1 MLLLVYIWRIIIIA
15 NILKKSMIVCMI
27 MHTSP
32 IRIKFARKQAATIGP
47 IYTGNVH
54 VVGRGLIPCIY
65 QYIESTYNEACMHE
79 KSKIP
84 FSYMLCLFCKRA
96 YRGTKPEESFG

>member
-1 MLLLVYIWRIIIIA
+1 MVTFLSFSSLLLII
-15 NILKKSMIVCMI
+15 KS
-27 MHTSP
+27 
-32 IRIKFARKQAATIGP
+32 
-47 IYTGNVH
+47 
-54 VVGRGLIPCIY
+54 LI
-65 QYIESTYNEACMHE
+65 QMVEDVLNGTETQLLMLFTTHE

>member
-1 MLLLVYIWRIIIIA
+1 MSNSMILLLMKTFVVEMFNNLC
-15 NILKKSMIVCMI
+15 NITVADVHMKSTDLMY
-27 MHTSP
+27 
-32 IRIKFARKQAATIGP
+32 K
-47 IYTGNVH
+47 
-54 VVGRGLIPCIY
+54 
-65 QYIESTYNEACMHE
+65 